1 MISVLP
7 LSAKNAFV
15 TAYLLES
22 SLARFKNVVCCF
34 QTISCLLSTGSPQPL
49 VYFLPYER
57 EQEVHKCIHPKHF
70 RVSSIKISNV
80 VTKETSQILLQTLC
94 TVAVFEGTHLPMW
107 DIISVKLKR
116 FSVVLIDIVYFELVY
131 Y

>member
-1 MISVLP
+1 M
-7 LSAKNAFV
+7 

-22 SLARFKNVVCCF
+22 SLALFKNVVCCF
-34 QTISCLLSTGSPQPL
+34 QTISCLLSLKRETNGSPQPL

-80 VTKETSQILLQTLC
+80 VTKEISQILLQTLWKPQINL
-94 TVAVFEGTHLPMW
+94 VSLEGTHST
-107 DIISVKLKR
+107 DVRHNFGQVEKLLGGINR
-116 FSVVLIDIVYFELVY
+116 YCCEF
-131 Y
+131 